1 MELPGLGC
9 FTDAAGV
16 SVECGRQGACIG
28 LFEASTGT
36 GTFEI
41 VLPTPPAGG
50 SVANHAVKR
59 FELGGHAACVG
70 LDMLNADP
78 SQVAN
83 RGVKPRPVAISI
95 IIPCFNG
102 ARYIPRLASSLQ
114 PALNSSIEVIFVDD
128 GSTDGSFEQFQQR
141 MPEAVLIKQQNAGLG
156 ATRNRAVA
164 AAQGEFLQLLD
175 VDDTI
180 EFGKI
185 TSQLKFART
194 HSLDVVY
201 SDWRMVIVDGES
213 EEPEAW
219 VHAEA
224 KVEIVEALLGGW
236 WFPPNAAL
244 IRKEAFMTIG
254 GCDSTLGNTCE
265 DFDLWIRMAIAGSR
279 YGYLPGRFANYYRY
293 KEVASMS
300 RRDRREFFAGEA
312 RIIRKAI
319 ALLSTQHA
327 ATKRRRAAA
336 ARRLHHVARNF
347 FLRDRSSY
355 ETLMEEIHE
364 LDPHFRPTGTL
375 MYRLMSR
382 LLGFESTEHLAKLKR
397 TLISRLR

>member
-1 MELPGLGC
+1 ML
-9 FTDAAGV
+9 DA
-16 SVECGRQGACIG
+16 
-28 LFEASTGT
+28 
-36 GTFEI
+36 
-41 VLPTPPAGG
+41 
-50 SVANHAVKR
+50 N
-59 FELGGHAACVG
+59 
-70 LDMLNADP
+70 P

-83 RGVKPRPVAISI
+83 RGAKPGSVAISI

-114 PALNSSIEVIFVDD
+114 PALNSSTEVIFVDD

-141 MPEAVLIKQQNAGLG
+141 MPEAILIKQQNAGLG

-164 AAQGEFLQLLD
+164 AAEGEFLQLLD

-180 EFGKI
+180 EFGKLPR
-185 TSQLKFART
+185 QLEFARM
-194 HSLDVVY
+194 HSLDIVY
-201 SDWRMVIVDGES
+201 SDWRMVIVDGHL
-213 EEPEAW
+213 EEAEPW
-219 VHAEA
+219 VHAKAE
-224 KVEIVEALLGGW
+224 VEIIEALLDGW

-244 IRKEAFMTIG
+244 IRKQAFMTIG

-319 ALLSTQHA
+319 TLLSTQHA